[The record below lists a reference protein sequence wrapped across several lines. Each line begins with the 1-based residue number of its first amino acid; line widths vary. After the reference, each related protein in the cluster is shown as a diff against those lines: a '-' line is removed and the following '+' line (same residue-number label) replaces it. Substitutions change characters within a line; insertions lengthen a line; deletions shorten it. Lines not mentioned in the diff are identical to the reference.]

1 MPLDPAAAAEMA
13 GFALA
18 VLGVTL
24 LVVGAVTRHRALVVA
39 GTAMAVAGG
48 LAVLAV
54 NVYAAPD
61 APPVPATVAPTVTP
75 AATTPYGRYLAAVTP
90 PAIAPTAIR
99 PGGS

>member
-54 NVYAAPD
+54 NVYGAAD
-61 APPVPATVAPTVTP
+61 APPVPATAVPPAP
-75 AATTPYGRYLAAVTP
+75 TTPYGRYFAAVTP

>member
-18 VLGVTL
+18 VLGTTL
-24 LVVGAVTRHRALVVA
+24 LLVGAVTRHRALVVA

-54 NVYAAPD
+54 NVYAAAD
-61 APPVPATVAPTVTP
+61 APPAPATAVPPAPAP
-75 AATTPYGRYLAAVTP
+75 TTPYGRYFAAVTP
-90 PAIAPTAIR
+90 PALAPTAIR